1 MWLWLGEL
9 SYPLYITHHPL
20 VRLIKNA
27 AIMLHLD
34 SNPVVTFAVCVVGS
48 ILAAAVFLLFW
59 DRSIRRY
66 FSLRRE
72 REAEKRPATEAAAVG
87 VAVSD

>member
-1 MWLWLGEL
+1 
-9 SYPLYITHHPL
+9 
-20 VRLIKNA
+20 
-27 AIMLHLD
+27 MLHLD
-34 SNPVVTFAVCVVGS
+34 RNPVVTFAVCVVG
-48 ILAAAVFLLFW
+48 VFW
-59 DRSIRRY
+59 DRPIRRY